1 MYDCHID
8 GEMFKPIG
16 IHWYRYEELPKYGS
30 ILQYFFE
37 FSDSL
42 NEWKASFRSSTD
54 STSHFEF
61 PNTENVSLTNG

>member
-8 GEMFKPIG
+8 GEMFKHIG
-16 IHWYRYEELPKYGS
+16 ILSYSYEELPKYGS

-42 NEWKASFRSSTD
+42 NEWTASFKSSTD

-61 PNTENVSLTNG
+61 PNTENLSLTNG

>member
-8 GEMFKPIG
+8 GEIFQPIG
-16 IHWYRYEELPKYGS
+16 ILWYRYEELPKYGS
-30 ILQYFFE
+30 ISQYFFE

-42 NEWKASFRSSTD
+42 NEWKVSFRTSTD
-54 STSHFEF
+54 STLHFEF